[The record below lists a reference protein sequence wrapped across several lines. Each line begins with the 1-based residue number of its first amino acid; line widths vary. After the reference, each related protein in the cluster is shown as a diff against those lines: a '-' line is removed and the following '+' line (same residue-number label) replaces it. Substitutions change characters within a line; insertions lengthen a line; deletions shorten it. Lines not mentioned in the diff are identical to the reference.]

1 MDADKRKESMR
12 VRKSRGSEQDSKGKP
27 IPMAKRLPE
36 DRNRAKR
43 ASAKNKKKSTKR

>member
-12 VRKSRGSEQDSKGKP
+12 VRKNRGLEQDSKGKP

-36 DRNRAKR
+36 DRSRAKKTG
-43 ASAKNKKKSTKR
+43 AKNKK